1 MKNYTLGI
9 SSLLGFIGLIPLL
22 NSPVQAQ
29 ECSVSPD
36 GSRSINCAKIY
47 NATPDR
53 VELSGAVGEV
63 RIDTNPQ
70 LAPTIGAFAVAAP
83 TSGNALVPNN
93 VLETV
98 TYAKA
103 HLQFDDGTLVW
114 LKPETQIGLSDGR
127 SCEWN
132 PTMDRSGIQPS
143 ANQRLCLLKGSIL
156 VMTPASGSALRVMT
170 DEATV
175 TTPST
180 TYLLTRNEKKQ
191 RTEIF
196 VFSGNRIASVLTS
209 ANTQTLCGS
218 DAQQPRSNCSFRLS
232 AGEYLSVTNQ
242 GQSIVKP
249 FDAPAWVVLDP
260 FFAPVRANTAI
271 QARGESAAIVAQS
284 AGLQPPTAMNTL
296 QTTQT
301 SLVKTLSYKKFASDC
316 PISAI
321 NETPLGFAQLP
332 PAQFNPHR
340 MPPPVLV
347 PQAAPYIPP
356 TPRPVRGLW

>member
-1 MKNYTLGI
+1 MKKYTLGI
-9 SSLLGFIGLIPLL
+9 SSLLGAIGLIPLL
-22 NSPVQAQ
+22 SSPIQAQ

-36 GSRSINCAKIY
+36 DTRFINCATIY

-53 VELSGAVGEV
+53 VELSGAVGEL
-63 RIDTNPQ
+63 RIETNPQ
-70 LAPTIGAFAVAAP
+70 LPPTIGAFAVAFPA
-83 TSGNALVPNN
+83 TDNSLFPNN

-103 HLQFDDGTLVW
+103 HIQFDDGTLVW
-114 LKPETQIGLSDGR
+114 LKPETQVGLIKGR
-127 SCEWN
+127 TCEWN
-132 PTMDRSGIQPS
+132 PSLDRSGIQLP

-156 VMTPASGSALRVMT
+156 VMGPASGSVLRVMT
-170 DEATV
+170 DEAMV

-180 TYLLTRNEKKQ
+180 TYLLTRNDKKQ

-196 VFSGNRIASVLTS
+196 VFTGNRIASVLTS
-209 ANTQTLCGS
+209 ANTQSLCGN
-218 DAQQPRSNCSFRLS
+218 DAQQPRSNCSFRVT

-242 GQSIVKP
+242 GRAMVKP
-249 FDAPAWVVLDP
+249 FDAAAWVVLDP

-271 QARGESAAIVAQS
+271 QADGKTAAMVAQS

-296 QTTQT
+296 QSAQA
-301 SLVKTLSYKKFASDC
+301 SLVNTVRYEQFASDC
-316 PISAI
+316 PIGAI
-321 NETPLGFAQLP
+321 NPAFLGFAELP

-347 PQAAPYIPP
+347 PQADPYIPP
-356 TPRPVRGLW
+356 APRPVRGLW

>member
-9 SSLLGFIGLIPLL
+9 SSLLGVMGLIPLL
-22 NSPVQAQ
+22 SSPVQAQ

-53 VELSGAVGEV
+53 VELSGAVGELRV
-63 RIDTNPQ
+63 ETNPQ

-83 TSGNALVPNN
+83 ATDNALFPNN
-93 VLETV
+93 VLETA

-114 LKPETQIGLSDGR
+114 LKPETQVGFSNGR
-127 SCEWN
+127 TCEWN
-132 PTMDRSGIQPS
+132 PSLDRSGMQLS

-156 VMTPASGSALRVMT
+156 IMTPAGGSVLRVMT

-180 TYLLTRNEKKQ
+180 TYLLTRNDKKQ

-209 ANTQTLCGS
+209 PNIQTLCGS
-218 DAQQPRSNCSFRLS
+218 EAQQPQSNCSFRVT
-232 AGEYLSVTNQ
+232 AGEYLSVANQ
-242 GQSIVKP
+242 GRSMVKP
-249 FDAPAWVVLDP
+249 FDAAAWVVLDP
-260 FFAPVRANTAI
+260 FFAPVRANTVI
-271 QARGESAAIVAQS
+271 QADGKTTAMVAQS

-296 QTTQT
+296 QTAQA
-301 SLVKTLSYKKFASDC
+301 SLVNTVRYEQFASDC
-316 PISAI
+316 PIGAI
-321 NETPLGFAQLP
+321 NPAFLGFAELP

-340 MPPPVLV
+340 MPPPAIA
-347 PQAAPYIPP
+347 PQAAPYSPP
-356 TPRPVRGLW
+356 LPVRGLW

>member
-9 SSLLGFIGLIPLL
+9 SSFFGVIGLIPLL
-22 NSPVQAQ
+22 TSPVQAQ
-29 ECSVSPD
+29 ECSVSPN

-53 VELSGAVGEV
+53 VELSGAVGELRV
-63 RIDTNPQ
+63 ETNPQ
-70 LAPTIGAFAVAAP
+70 LEPTISAFAVAAP
-83 TSGNALVPNN
+83 AAGNALLPNN

-114 LKPETQIGLSDGR
+114 LKPETQVGFSDGR
-127 SCEWN
+127 NCEWN
-132 PTMDRSGIQPS
+132 PSMDRSGIQQS
-143 ANQRLCLLKGSIL
+143 ANQRLCLMKGSIL
-156 VMTPASGSALRVMT
+156 VMTPARGSALRVMT

-196 VFSGNRIASVLTS
+196 VFSGNRNASVLTS
-209 ANTQTLCGS
+209 SNTQTLCGS
-218 DAQQPRSNCSFRLS
+218 DAQQPQSNCSFRLS
-232 AGEYLSVTNQ
+232 AGESLSVTNQ
-242 GQSIVKP
+242 GRSVVKP
-249 FDAPAWVVLDP
+249 FDAAAWIVLDP
-260 FFAPVRANTAI
+260 FFAPIRANTTI
-271 QARGESAAIVAQS
+271 QARGESTAIVAQS
-284 AGLQPPTAMNTL
+284 AGLQPPTAMNTM
-296 QTTQT
+296 QTTQA
-301 SLVKTLSYKKFASDC
+301 SLVRTLSYEQFASDC

-321 NETPLGFAQLP
+321 NEISLGFAELP

-340 MPPPVLV
+340 MPPPVFV

-356 TPRPVRGLW
+356 APVRGLW

>member
-9 SSLLGFIGLIPLL
+9 SSLLGFIGLFPLL

-29 ECSVSPD
+29 ECPVSAD
-36 GSRSINCAKIY
+36 GSRSVNCAKIY

-53 VELSGAVGEV
+53 VELSGAVGQV
-63 RIDTNPQ
+63 RIETDPR
-70 LAPTIGAFAVAAP
+70 LEPTISAFAVADP
-83 TSGNALVPNN
+83 SPGNSLFPNN
-93 VLETV
+93 VLETA
-98 TYAKA
+98 TYSKA

-114 LKPETQIGLSDGR
+114 LKPETQVGLSNGR
-127 SCEWN
+127 NCEWN
-132 PTMDRSGIQPS
+132 PSMDTTRIQQS

-156 VMTPASGSALRVMT
+156 VMTPASSSGLRVMT

-180 TYLLTRNEKKQ
+180 TYLLTRNDKKQ

-196 VFSGNRIASVLTS
+196 VFTGNRIAAVLTS
-209 ANTQTLCGS
+209 ANTQSLCGN
-218 DAQQPRSNCSFRLS
+218 DAQQPRSNCSFRVT
-232 AGEYLSVTNQ
+232 AGEYLSVTN
-242 GQSIVKP
+242 GGKSMLKP
-249 FDAPAWVVLDP
+249 FDAAAWVVLDP

-271 QARGESAAIVAQS
+271 QATGESAAIVAQS

-296 QTTQT
+296 QASQA
-301 SLVKTLSYKKFASDC
+301 SLVRTLSYERFASDC

-321 NETPLGFAQLP
+321 NQTPLGLAELP
-332 PAQFNPHR
+332 PAEFNPHV
-340 MPPPVLV
+340 MPPVIA
-347 PQAAPYIPP
+347 PQALPYIPP